1 MAEGQNAASKGEW
14 ENMKTALYARVSTT
28 DHGQD
33 VELQLTDLRKYAEA
47 RGWTIHKEYIDEGWS
62 GAKDKRPALDELMR
76 DARKRKV
83 DVILVW
89 RLDRFG
95 RSMRHLILSLDELQA
110 LGVGFVSY
118 KESLDL
124 TTPTGRLMVHLLSA
138 FAEFEREVIKERVK
152 AGIVHAR
159 AKGVKIGRPAC
170 EVDRDAGIGL
180 RDSGLSIRGIAKE
193 MGLDKSLVLRTL
205 HGVSKPSEIE
215 ATLTQ

>member
-1 MAEGQNAASKGEW
+1 
-14 ENMKTALYARVSTT
+14 MKTALYARVSTT

-33 VELQLTDLRKYAEA
+33 VELQLTDLRKYADA
-47 RGWTIHKEYIDEGWS
+47 RGWEVHKEYVDEGWS
-62 GAKDKRPALDELMR
+62 GAKDRRPALDELMG

-95 RSMRHLILSLDELQA
+95 RSMKHLVLSLDELQA

-138 FAEFEREVIKERVK
+138 FAEFEREVIRERVK
-152 AGIVHAR
+152 AGIAHAR
-159 AKGVKIGRPAC
+159 SKGVKLGRRSP
-170 EVDRDAGIGL
+170 EIDQEEL
-180 RDSGLSIRGIAKE
+180 RRLRASGLTIRAIAEKLNLKRSFVHKTLANHPLQTSVKSGAGSAE
-193 MGLDKSLVLRTL
+193 MFV
-205 HGVSKPSEIE
+205 
-215 ATLTQ
+215 Q